1 MNLVI
6 ITSVINISRN
16 PLDYAKIRSVYS
28 VQERYEQT
36 IKTLQSLSAIPNKH
50 VLFVETSELTPE
62 QESEIK
68 KYTDFYVNAVDS
80 EEVRNVINGPYK
92 AAAEST
98 QILEGLKIVDLS
110 KYENIFKISG
120 RYWLD
125 QNFDFERYN
134 NDHNIFLEGPNQSAL
149 ATVMYKINKNYLDL
163 YNNTLNFCKTSQGM
177 LEADFITFFRNK
189 YTATNKLGIS
199 GNVSVD
205 GNPISW

>member
-6 ITSVINISRN
+6 ITSVINISSN
-16 PLDYAKIRSVYS
+16 PLDYTKTRSVYS
-28 VQERYEQT
+28 AQERYEQT
-36 IKTLQSLSAIPNKH
+36 LKTLQSLSAIPDKH
-50 VLFVETSELTPE
+50 VLFVETSELTNE
-62 QESEIK
+62 QELEIK
-68 KYTDFYVNAVDS
+68 KYVDFYVNTVDI

-92 AAAEST
+92 ASAEST

-134 NDHNIFLEGPNQSAL
+134 NEHNIFLEGPNQAAL
-149 ATVMYKINKNYLDL
+149 ATVMYKIHKNYLDL

-189 YTATNKLGIS
+189 YVATNKLGIS